1 MSQILSLRHY
11 SHDHLAHSHSHAQL
25 VLGLSG
31 SLDFEVGGHGSLV
44 TRQTFAVVPREAH
57 HACASPD
64 GSRCLVVDLEDEDD
78 LLTGLGLHA
87 DSGRRLLETPGQ
99 RLLSNDQAQLVHWL
113 AGSPLHDP
121 VLARQGAIL
130 LLASLAA
137 GQQRIEEPAQLPLA
151 SLDSYIDRHAAHPL
165 QVADLARL
173 AGLSA
178 ARFHARFL
186 AETGQTP
193 MDYVR
198 QRRLQLGRD
207 LLRGSHQSVG
217 EIAAQVGY
225 ASQSAFTAALV
236 RQFGTTPRQLRQQ
249 ARDNSR

>member
-1 MSQILSLRHY
+1 MSPILSLRRY
-11 SHDHLAHSHSHAQL
+11 SHEYLAHSHDHAQL

-31 SLDFEVGGHGSLV
+31 SLEFEIDGRGSRV
-44 TRQTFAVVPREAH
+44 TSQTLAVVPRDTH
-57 HACASPD
+57 HACAAPG
-64 GSRCLVVDLEDEDD
+64 GSHCLVLDLADEDG
-78 LLTGLGLHA
+78 LLGGLGQHA
-87 DSGRRLLETPGQ
+87 DSGRRLLENSGPLQ
-99 RLLSNDQAQLVHWL
+99 LSPSQGQLVGWL
-113 AGSPLHDP
+113 AGSSLQDP
-121 VLARQGAIL
+121 VIARQGAIL

-137 GQQRIEEPAQLPLA
+137 GGEAQSEPTCLPLA
-151 SLDSYIDRHAAHPL
+151 SLDSYIDRHAGHPL

-198 QRRLQLGRD
+198 LRRLRLGRE
-207 LLRGSHQSVG
+207 LLCNSGLAVG
-217 EIAAQVGY
+217 EIAARVGY

-236 RQFGTTPRQLRQQ
+236 REFGVTPRQLRRE

>member
-1 MSQILSLRHY
+1 M
-11 SHDHLAHSHSHAQL
+11 
-25 VLGLSG
+25 
-31 SLDFEVGGHGSLV
+31 
-44 TRQTFAVVPREAH
+44 
-57 HACASPD
+57 
-64 GSRCLVVDLEDEDD
+64 
-78 LLTGLGLHA
+78 
-87 DSGRRLLETPGQ
+87 
-99 RLLSNDQAQLVHWL
+99 
-113 AGSPLHDP
+113 
-121 VLARQGAIL
+121 
-130 LLASLAA
+130 
-137 GQQRIEEPAQLPLA
+137 EEPTQLPLA
-151 SLDSYIDRHAAHPL
+151 SLDSYIDRHTAHPL

-236 RQFGTTPRQLRQQ
+236 RQFGTTARQLRQE

>member
-1 MSQILSLRHY
+1 MNPILSLRHY

-31 SLDFEVGGHGSLV
+31 SLDFEVGGRGSLV
-44 TRQTFAVVPREAH
+44 TRQTFAVVPRDEH

-64 GSRCLVVDLEDEDD
+64 GSRCLVVDLEDEDN
-78 LLTGLGLHA
+78 LLAALGLHSDA
-87 DSGRRLLETPGQ
+87 GRRLLETPGQ
-99 RLLSNDQAQLVHWL
+99 RLLNNDQAQLVHWL

-137 GQQRIEEPAQLPLA
+137 GQQRVEEPTQLPLA
-151 SLDSYIDRHAAHPL
+151 SLDSYIDRHTAHPL

-236 RQFGTTPRQLRQQ
+236 RQFGTTARQLRQE

>member
-1 MSQILSLRHY
+1 MSQILSLRRY
-11 SHDHLAHSHSHAQL
+11 SHEHLAHSHDHAQL

-31 SLDFEVGGHGSLV
+31 DLEFEVGGLGSRV
-44 TRQTFAVVPREAH
+44 TRQHFAVVPRGAH
-57 HACASPD
+57 HACAAPG
-64 GSRCLVVDLEDEDD
+64 GSQCLVFDLEDED
-78 LLTGLGLHA
+78 LLLRGLGEHA
-87 DSGRRLLETPGQ
+87 QSIRRLLERPAALALNPAQG
-99 RLLSNDQAQLVHWL
+99 QLVHWL
-113 AGSPLHDP
+113 AASPLQDP
-121 VLARQGAIL
+121 VIARQGALL
-130 LLASLAA
+130 LLASLAGMHA
-137 GQQRIEEPAQLPLA
+137 AEEPTRLPLA
-151 SLDSYIDRHAAHPL
+151 SLDAYVDRHAGHPL

-198 QRRLQLGRD
+198 QRRLQLGRE
-207 LLRGSHQSVG
+207 LLCATHLAVG
-217 EIAAQVGY
+217 EIAARVGY

-236 RQFGTTPRQLRQQ
+236 RQFGSTPRQIRRE

>member
-11 SHDHLAHSHSHAQL
+11 SHEYLAHSHDHAQL

-31 SLDFEVGGHGSLV
+31 DLEFEVGGHGSRV
-44 TRQTFAVVPREAH
+44 TRQRFAVVPRGTH
-57 HACASPD
+57 HACAAPT
-64 GSRCLVVDLEDEDD
+64 GSHCLVFDLEDED
-78 LLTGLGLHA
+78 LLLRGLGEHA
-87 DSGRRLLETPGQ
+87 DSIRRLLERPAALQLDPAQG
-99 RLLSNDQAQLVHWL
+99 QLVHWL
-113 AGSPLHDP
+113 ANSPLQDP
-121 VLARQGAIL
+121 VIERQGALL
-130 LLASLAA
+130 LLASLARA
-137 GQQRIEEPAQLPLA
+137 EAVGESATRLPLA
-151 SLDSYIDRHAAHPL
+151 SLDSYIDRHAGHPL

-198 QRRLQLGRD
+198 QRRLQLGRE
-207 LLRGSHQSVG
+207 LLCNTLLAVS

-225 ASQSAFTAALV
+225 ASQSAFTAALA
-236 RQFGTTPRQLRQQ
+236 REFGLTPRQIRRE